1 MKTNGLALLAV
12 LAVAAIAI
20 AGCGG
25 GSSTGSS
32 YGGSSSKEEKSSSS
46 ENASSESSNGVGNR
60 YGAKSEGEG
69 EGENK
74 SASSE
79 SPAGAES
86 GARIVSLGN
95 AQKLGMVLVDSSGM
109 TLYDFHKDKGTTS
122 SCYGPCAEG
131 WPPMLTEGEP
141 TVGNGAS
148 ASKLGT
154 TERKDGTMQVTY
166 AGHPLYTFVEDK
178 KPGEANGNDV
188 SAFGG
193 QWYALKG
200 SGEEAGD

>member
-1 MKTNGLALLAV
+1 MKRKSYALVPLAV
-12 LAVAAIAI
+12 LALVALVI

-25 GSSTGSS
+25 GSSSTSE
-32 YGGSSSKEEKSSSS
+32 SSSPSSK
-46 ENASSESSNGVGNR
+46 NASSESSGGTKGNG
-60 YGAKSEGEG
+60 YGGS
-69 EGENK
+69 ENK

-79 SPAGAES
+79 SNGGGA
-86 GARIVSLGN
+86 AVVSLGHTK
-95 AQKLGMVLVDSSGM
+95 AGMVLVDANGM

-131 WPPMLTEGEP
+131 WPPALTEGEP
-141 TVGNGAS
+141 SVGNGAS

-154 TERKDGTMQVTY
+154 TERKDGTTQITY

-188 SAFGG
+188 KAFGAS
-193 QWYALKG
+193 WYALKG
-200 SGEEAGD
+200 NGAEAGD

>member
-1 MKTNGLALLAV
+1 MNRKTYSLALLA
-12 LAVAAIAI
+12 LLAAIAI

-25 GSSTGSS
+25 GGSSTSESNSGSS
-32 YGGSSSKEEKSSSS
+32 NES
-46 ENASSESSNGVGNR
+46 ASSESSNR
-60 YGAKSEGEG
+60 YGGSESESKG
-69 EGENK
+69 
-74 SASSE
+74 ASSQAA
-79 SPAGAES
+79 AGAES
-86 GARIVSLGN
+86 GAGVVSLGN
-95 AQKLGMVLVDSSGM
+95 AQKLGMVLVDSNGM

-122 SCYGPCAEG
+122 SCYGACEEA

-141 TVGNGAS
+141 TVGNGAM

-154 TERKDGTMQVTY
+154 TERKGGTTQVTY

-193 QWYALKG
+193 EWYALKG
-200 SGEEAGD
+200 NGEEPED

>member
-1 MKTNGLALLAV
+1 VSRKTYSFALLALLAV
-12 LAVAAIAI
+12 AAIVV

-25 GSSTGSS
+25 G
-32 YGGSSSKEEKSSSS
+32 GGSTTTSASNSGSAKESSN
-46 ENASSESSNGVGNR
+46 ENASSESSSAYGNR
-60 YGAKSEGEG
+60 YGNGSES
-69 EGENK
+69 ENK

-79 SPAGAES
+79 SAAGAES
-86 GARIVSLGN
+86 GAAVVSLGSVK
-95 AQKLGMVLVDSSGM
+95 KLGMVLVDSNGM

-178 KPGEANGNDV
+178 KPGEANGNDI

>member
-1 MKTNGLALLAV
+1 MIRKTHALALLAV

-25 GSSTGSS
+25 GGGGGYGSGESSSGSS
-32 YGGSSSKEEKSSSS
+32 N
-46 ENASSESSNGVGNR
+46 ENASSESSSGAGSR
-60 YGAKSEGEG
+60 YGG
-69 EGENK
+69 
-74 SASSE
+74 SSE
-79 SPAGAES
+79 SASANSESPPGAES
-86 GARIVSLGN
+86 GAGIVSLGN
-95 AQKLGMVLVDSSGM
+95 AQKLGMILVDSNGM

-148 ASKLGT
+148 SSKLGT
-154 TERKDGTMQVTY
+154 TKRKDGTMQVTY

-200 SGEEAGD
+200 NGEEAGD

>member
-1 MKTNGLALLAV
+1 MIRKTHAFAL

-25 GSSTGSS
+25 GGSS
-32 YGGSSSKEEKSSSS
+32 YGSGESSSGSSN
-46 ENASSESSNGVGNR
+46 ENASSESSSGTGSR
-60 YGAKSEGEG
+60 YGGSSES
-69 EGENK
+69 K

-79 SPAGAES
+79 SPPGAES
-86 GARIVSLGN
+86 GAGVVSLGN
-95 AQKLGMVLVDSSGM
+95 AQKLGMILVDSNGM

-141 TVGNGAS
+141 TVGNGAT

-200 SGEEAGD
+200 NGEEAGG

>member
-1 MKTNGLALLAV
+1 VNRKIHALALLA
-12 LAVAAIAI
+12 LAAVAALAI

-25 GSSTGSS
+25 GDSSTGEGSS
-32 YGGSSSKEEKSSSS
+32 GGSSESASSGGAYGGGED
-46 ENASSESSNGVGNR
+46 ENKRASSE
-60 YGAKSEGEG
+60 A
-69 EGENK
+69 
-74 SASSE
+74 AS
-79 SPAGAES
+79 GAES
-86 GARIVSLGN
+86 GAGVVSLGN
-95 AQKLGMVLVDSSGM
+95 VQKLGRVLVDSNGM
-109 TLYDFHKDKGTTS
+109 TLYDFHKDKGATS

-141 TVGNGAS
+141 TVGNGAM

-154 TERKDGTMQVTY
+154 TERKDGTTQVTY

-193 QWYALKG
+193 QWYALMG
-200 SGEEAGD
+200 NGEEPED

>member
-1 MKTNGLALLAV
+1 VINRTYSLALLAV
-12 LAVAAIAI
+12 LGAFALAV

-25 GSSTGSS
+25 GSSTTSESS
-32 YGGSSSKEEKSSSS
+32 NAGSKET
-46 ENASSESSNGVGNR
+46 ASSESSNGYGNR
-60 YGAKSEGEG
+60 YGSKSEG

-79 SPAGAES
+79 APAGAES
-86 GARIVSLGN
+86 GAGVVSLGN
-95 AQKLGMVLVDSSGM
+95 VQKLGMVLVDSNGM

-122 SCYGPCAEG
+122 SCYGPCAAG

-148 ASKLGT
+148 SSKLGT

>member
-1 MKTNGLALLAV
+1 VNRKTYGLALLAV
-12 LAVAAIAI
+12 LAVAVIVV

-25 GSSTGSS
+25 GSSSSGS
-32 YGGSSSKEEKSSSS
+32 YGGSSSKEETSSSN
-46 ENASSESSNGVGNR
+46 ENASSESSSGPGNR
-60 YGAKSEGEG
+60 YGNGSED
-69 EGENK
+69 K
-74 SASSE
+74 SAGSE
-79 SPAGAES
+79 SGGGAEAGA
-86 GARIVSLGN
+86 AVVSLGN
-95 AQKLGMVLVDSSGM
+95 AQKLGMILVDSNGM
-109 TLYDFHKDKGTTS
+109 TVYDFHKDKGTTS

-131 WPPMLTEGEP
+131 WPPVLTEGEP
-141 TVGNGAS
+141 EVGNGAS

-166 AGHPLYTFVEDK
+166 AGHPLYTFVADK

-200 SGEEAGD
+200 NGEEAGD

>member
-1 MKTNGLALLAV
+1 MIRKTHALTPLALLALV
-12 LAVAAIAI
+12 AVVGLVA
-20 AGCGG
+20 AGCGSSSS
-25 GSSTGSS
+25 SSTGES
-32 YGGSSSKEEKSSSS
+32 GSGSAN
-46 ENASSESSNGVGNR
+46 ENASSEGSGGYGNR
-60 YGAKSEGEG
+60 YGGGSSESEP
-69 EGENK
+69 
-74 SASSE
+74 ASSE
-79 SPAGAES
+79 AGAES
-86 GARIVSLGN
+86 GAGVVSLGN
-95 AQKLGMVLVDSSGM
+95 AQKLGMVLVDSNGM

-122 SCYGPCAEG
+122 SCYGACAEG

-141 TVGNGAS
+141 SVGNGAS
-148 ASKLGT
+148 SSKLGT

-200 SGEEAGD
+200 SGEEAGG

>member
-1 MKTNGLALLAV
+1 VNQKTYAFALAALVAMAV
-12 LAVAAIAI
+12 VI

-25 GSSTGSS
+25 GSSSSSESSSGSS
-32 YGGSSSKEEKSSSS
+32 N
-46 ENASSESSNGVGNR
+46 ENASSESSSR
-60 YGAKSEGEG
+60 YGSGGESES
-69 EGENK
+69 K
-74 SASSE
+74 SASAE
-79 SPAGAES
+79 PAAGAES
-86 GARIVSLGN
+86 GAGVVSLGN
-95 AQKLGMVLVDSSGM
+95 AQKLGMVLVDSNGM

-122 SCYGPCAEG
+122 SCYGACAEA
-131 WPPMLTEGEP
+131 WPPMLTEGGP
-141 TVGNGAS
+141 TVGNGAM

-154 TERKDGTMQVTY
+154 TERKDGTTQVTY

-188 SAFGG
+188 SAFGA

>member
-1 MKTNGLALLAV
+1 MNRKTYSFALPAV
-12 LAVAAIAI
+12 LAVAAIVV

-25 GSSTGSS
+25 GSSSSTSESGSGSS
-32 YGGSSSKEEKSSSS
+32 N
-46 ENASSESSNGVGNR
+46 ENASSESSSGTGNR
-60 YGAKSEGEG
+60 YGSGSES
-69 EGENK
+69 ENK
-74 SASSE
+74 SAGSE
-79 SPAGAES
+79 AAPGAES
-86 GARIVSLGN
+86 GAGVVSLGN
-95 AQKLGMVLVDSSGM
+95 VQKLGMVLVDSNGM

-141 TVGNGAS
+141 TVGNGAM

-166 AGHPLYTFVEDK
+166 DGHPLYTFVADK

-200 SGEEAGD
+200 SGEEAGG

>member
-1 MKTNGLALLAV
+1 MIRKTHAFALLAV

-25 GSSTGSS
+25 GGSS
-32 YGGSSSKEEKSSSS
+32 YGSGESSSGSSN
-46 ENASSESSNGVGNR
+46 ENASSESSSGSGSR
-60 YGAKSEGEG
+60 YGGSSES
-69 EGENK
+69 K

-79 SPAGAES
+79 SPPGAES
-86 GARIVSLGN
+86 GAGVVSLGN
-95 AQKLGMVLVDSSGM
+95 AQKLGMILVDSNGM

-141 TVGNGAS
+141 TVGNGAM

-154 TERKDGTMQVTY
+154 TERKDGTTQVTY

-200 SGEEAGD
+200 NGEEAGD

>member
-1 MKTNGLALLAV
+1 VTRKTHAFVLLAV

-25 GSSTGSS
+25 GGGGYSSGESSSGSS
-32 YGGSSSKEEKSSSS
+32 N
-46 ENASSESSNGVGNR
+46 ENASSESSSGPGNR
-60 YGAKSEGEG
+60 YGGSSE
-69 EGENK
+69 

-79 SPAGAES
+79 SPPGAES
-86 GARIVSLGN
+86 GAGVVSLGN
-95 AQKLGMVLVDSSGM
+95 AQKLGMILVDSNGM

-141 TVGNGAS
+141 TVGNGAM

-166 AGHPLYTFVEDK
+166 AGHPLYTFVADK
-178 KPGEANGNDV
+178 KPGEANGNDI

-200 SGEEAGD
+200 NGEEAGD

>member
-1 MKTNGLALLAV
+1 MNRRTYAFALLALLAV
-12 LAVAAIAI
+12 VI

-25 GSSTGSS
+25 GSSSTSTSESESGA
-32 YGGSSSKEEKSSSS
+32 KES
-46 ENASSESSNGVGNR
+46 ASSESSAGSR
-60 YGAKSEGEG
+60 YGGSES
-69 EGENK
+69 K

-79 SPAGAES
+79 SS
-86 GARIVSLGN
+86 GGSAAVISLGHT
-95 AQKLGMVLVDSSGM
+95 KVGMVLVDSNGM

-131 WPPMLTEGEP
+131 WPPVLSEGEP

-154 TERKDGTMQVTY
+154 TERKDGTTQVTY

-188 SAFGG
+188 KAFGAS
-193 QWYALKG
+193 WYALKG
-200 SGEEAGD
+200 NGEEAGD

>member
-1 MKTNGLALLAV
+1 VNQKTYAFALAALVAMAV
-12 LAVAAIAI
+12 AI

-25 GSSTGSS
+25 GSSSS
-32 YGGSSSKEEKSSSS
+32 SESSSGGSN
-46 ENASSESSNGVGNR
+46 ENASSEGSGGYGGR
-60 YGAKSEGEG
+60 YGSGSESEG
-69 EGENK
+69 K
-74 SASSE
+74 SASAE
-79 SPAGAES
+79 SAAGAES
-86 GARIVSLGN
+86 GAGVVSLGN

-122 SCYGPCAEG
+122 SCYGACAEA
-131 WPPMLTEGEP
+131 WPPMLSEGEP
-141 TVGNGAS
+141 TVGNGAM

-154 TERKDGTMQVTY
+154 TERKDGTTQVTY
-166 AGHPLYTFVEDK
+166 AGHPLYTFVEDR